1 MVSTTANQKRASLIS
16 MVKEA
21 IGVTINP
28 GVMIL
33 GYLTLMGVVAGVW
46 RMFTGLGGA
55 THLTDTYPWGL
66 WIGFD
71 FTLIAFSGAGF
82 TMAALVYVFRQEQFR
97 PALRPAVLAGF
108 LGYCAVLVLLI
119 LDLGRPDR
127 FYNFL
132 LYFNVHS
139 PLFEIC
145 WCVLLYTTVLTL
157 EVSPQLFERLKMH
170 APVRFVHHIIVVL
183 AVLALTLSSLHQST
197 LGTLYL
203 NMPYRLNA
211 LWYTPILPLEFFVS
225 SVFTGLSIALIAYKL
240 AVRFG
245 RWPTERKV
253 TTGLGVIAAAFG
265 VLYLGLKLGDI
276 IVGGKAAAFMAFDS
290 ASLLLWA
297 ELVFGVMIPLA
308 IFLTPSLRRSERGQW
323 LGALLFA
330 GGTLFN
336 RFNCTLFG
344 QHAPAGGTYA
354 PHAVEWLTTIGVISG
369 AMLAWYLG
377 VRFLAVYEA
386 AHKR

>member
-1 MVSTTANQKRASLIS
+1 MVTTTMTPKRPSFISLA
-16 MVKEA
+16 KEA
-21 IGVTINP
+21 IGATINP
-28 GVMIL
+28 GAMIL
-33 GYLTLMGVVAGVW
+33 GYLTLMGVVAGIW
-46 RMFTGLGGA
+46 RMFTGLGGT
-55 THLTDTYPWGL
+55 THLTDSYPWGL

-127 FYNFL
+127 FYNFM

-157 EVSPQLFERLKMH
+157 EVSPQLFERLKWQW
-170 APVRFVHHIIVVL
+170 PVQFVHRIIVVL

-211 LWYTPILPLEFFVS
+211 LWYTPILPVEFFTS

-240 AVRFG
+240 AARFG
-245 RWPTERKV
+245 RWQVERKI
-253 TTGLGVIAAAFG
+253 TSGLTGIAAAFG
-265 VLYLGLKLGDI
+265 VIYLGLKLGDVL
-276 IVGGKAAAFMAFDS
+276 VGGKAAAFLAFDKP
-290 ASLLLWA
+290 SLLLWA
-297 ELVFGVMIPLA
+297 ELVLGVMVPLA
-308 IFLTPSLRRSERGQW
+308 MFLTPSLRRSERGQW
-323 LGALLFA
+323 IGALLFA

-344 QHAPAGGTYA
+344 QSSPLGGTYV

-369 AMLAWYLG
+369 AALVWYFC
-377 VRFLAVYEA
+377 VRFLSVYEA
-386 AHKR
+386 AHKH